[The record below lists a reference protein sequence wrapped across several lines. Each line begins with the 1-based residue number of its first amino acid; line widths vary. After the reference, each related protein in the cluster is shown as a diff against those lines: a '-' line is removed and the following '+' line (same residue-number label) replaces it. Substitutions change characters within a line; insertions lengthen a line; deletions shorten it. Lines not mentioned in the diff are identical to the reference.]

1 MLAMENVGEIQ
12 RLWYEEELT
21 YREIEAELGVS
32 SKTISKALNRPEE
45 FVEGYRRKEAA
56 WRPVVGPYEGRIE
69 ELLRGKAWA
78 GGKRAKRTARWVYRQ
93 IRKEGFKGAESTV
106 RAYVR
111 ERYRRSR
118 PSCPIGYD
126 PGEEVQFDFGK
137 DTVKIGGRV
146 TLVHFMGATFG
157 YSTRRQLFAYP
168 AERQECLFDGIE
180 RTYQR
185 AEGVSVRATLDN
197 TTLAV
202 SKILKGKDRKETD
215 AYKAFRT
222 MLGITLRFTNPG
234 AAWEKGHAEGTVGWA
249 TTTTPITTPR
259 RPAYSSRPR
268 RRRGECWRARAASS

>member
-45 FVEGYRRKEAA
+45 FVEGYRRREAA
-56 WRPVVGPYEGRIE
+56 GRPVVGPFEERIE

-78 GGKRAKRTARWVYRQ
+78 GGKRAKRTARWVYQQ
-93 IRKEGFKGAESTV
+93 IRKEGYKGAESTV

-111 ERYRRSR
+111 ERYRRSW

-137 DTVKIGGRV
+137 DTVKIGERV

-157 YSTRRQLFAYP
+157 YS
-168 AERQECLFDGIE
+168 
-180 RTYQR
+180 
-185 AEGVSVRATLDN
+185 
-197 TTLAV
+197 
-202 SKILKGKDRKETD
+202 
-215 AYKAFRT
+215 
-222 MLGITLRFTNPG
+222 
-234 AAWEKGHAEGTVGWA
+234 
-249 TTTTPITTPR
+249 
-259 RPAYSSRPR
+259 AYSDESGHPFQRIAAGHSNRKRPR
-268 RRRGECWRARAASS
+268 IPKDCGHPFQGIAAGRRRG